1 VAIVVSENTWN
12 LLGIALLM
20 LHFQANLLFPYVRT
34 LPGRLAGTL

>member
-1 VAIVVSENTWN
+1 VAIEVSETTWN
-12 LLGIALLM
+12 LLGM